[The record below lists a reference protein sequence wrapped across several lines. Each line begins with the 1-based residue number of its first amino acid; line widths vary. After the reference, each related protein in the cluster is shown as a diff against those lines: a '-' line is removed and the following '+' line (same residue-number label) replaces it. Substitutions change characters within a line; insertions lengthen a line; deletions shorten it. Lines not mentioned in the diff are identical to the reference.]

1 MNFDPQI
8 NINLAKSQIYS
19 MAELVKK
26 AVETS
31 IVSLVESKSNGS
43 QHVID
48 DDQLVNAFEIEIDTI
63 IYHILAIVQLPPE
76 SLRYVLSIQ
85 KISTMLE
92 RIGDHAVNITES
104 ALSLAKK
111 TDGQALFDLPKMAA
125 LTEKVLHDSLKSFFK
140 NDIVLAQNVLTRDE
154 EIDGLNILITS
165 RVKEKVLLGSMTFE
179 RAMEIIRVCKNF
191 ERIADLASNIAE
203 EASFSISGQI
213 VKHNAGVQPDFN
225 SQQPISNTSLNNAQ

>member
-1 MNFDPQI
+1 
-8 NINLAKSQIYS
+8 
-19 MAELVKK
+19 MA
-26 AVETS
+26 T
-31 IVSLVESKSNGS
+31 
-43 QHVID
+43 
-48 DDQLVNAFEIEIDTI
+48 
-63 IYHILAIVQLPPE
+63 
-76 SLRYVLSIQ
+76 
-85 KISTMLE
+85 
-92 RIGDHAVNITES
+92 
-104 ALSLAKK
+104 
-111 TDGQALFDLPKMAA
+111 

>member
-125 LTEKVLHDSLKSFFK
+125 LTEKVLHDSLKSFLKMILFWRK
-140 NDIVLAQNVLTRDE
+140 MFSLATRKLT
-154 EIDGLNILITS
+154 
-165 RVKEKVLLGSMTFE
+165 V
-179 RAMEIIRVCKNF
+179 
-191 ERIADLASNIAE
+191 
-203 EASFSISGQI
+203 
-213 VKHNAGVQPDFN
+213 
-225 SQQPISNTSLNNAQ
+225 